1 MDGPWIASFTDGT
14 RIDSQRCSAP
24 PATTTATAC
33 PNTLARHDVVFLFFI
48 LFYFLAMM
56 LFTDNLHNIMY
67 DNSFVVVARIVV
79 FVANHRLDV
88 VLLTGAQQQVD
99 ECI

>member
-1 MDGPWIASFTDGT
+1 MDGPWIASFTDGA

-33 PNTLARHDVVFLFFI
+33 PNTLARRD
-48 LFYFLAMM
+48 
-56 LFTDNLHNIMY
+56 LFTDNFHNIMF
-67 DNSFVVVARIVV
+67 DNSCVVVARQV
-79 FVANHRLDV
+79 FVAMLRLDV
-88 VLLTGAQQQVD
+88 VLLKGAQQQVD